1 MGNAAASSIATFT
14 YDNGGRET
22 SRLYG
27 NGIETTRAYQA
38 DNTLTSIAA
47 ANVETLSYTYDENK
61 NPTRTRTLSA
71 LNISS
76 RFAGHGS

>member
-1 MGNAAASSIATFT
+1 MTRTHTNRGQLASVSLAEPNAAPSSIATFT

-38 DNTLTSIAA
+38 DNMLTSIAA
-47 ANVETLSYTYDENK
+47 ANVETLT
-61 NPTRTRTLSA
+61 
-71 LNISS
+71 
-76 RFAGHGS
+76 